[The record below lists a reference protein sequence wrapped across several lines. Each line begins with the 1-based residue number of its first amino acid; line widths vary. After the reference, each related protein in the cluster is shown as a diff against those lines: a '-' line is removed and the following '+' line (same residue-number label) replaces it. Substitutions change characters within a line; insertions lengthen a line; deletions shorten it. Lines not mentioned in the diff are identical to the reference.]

1 MEREFANK
9 MFSPTAYFLG
19 RFLSTLMVQIL
30 YPLIMIM
37 VTFWAIG
44 IDTSLDNFLYMMYYG
59 FLSNFVFC
67 GQGYFSSF
75 LVPDETNVGLFNA
88 LF

>member
-9 MFSPTAYFLG
+9 MFSPTAYFMG

-44 IDTSLDNFLYMMYYG
+44 IDTSFDNFIYMIYYG
-59 FLSNFVFC
+59 FLANFVFC
-67 GQGYFSSF
+67 G
-75 LVPDETNVGLFNA
+75 
-88 LF
+88 